1 MNSFNNDQQ
10 TDIPTNPT
18 GDGCPTAQRPRRLKD
33 RSLFLAP
40 NDEVKILKKF

>member
-1 MNSFNNDQQ
+1 MINRLIFLLILPEMGARQ
-10 TDIPTNPT
+10 
-18 GDGCPTAQRPRRLKD
+18 LKD